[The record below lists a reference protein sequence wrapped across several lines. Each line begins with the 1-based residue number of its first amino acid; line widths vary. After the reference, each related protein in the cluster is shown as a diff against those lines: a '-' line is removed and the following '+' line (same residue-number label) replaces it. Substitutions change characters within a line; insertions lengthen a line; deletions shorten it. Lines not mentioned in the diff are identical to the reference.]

1 MGFWWEVTP
10 TQQRLCLKIPSQ
22 DLVVSIN
29 RWTPRAWWRGR
40 GSGRK
45 LYLTMIT
52 IWHGPELH
60 ILVASSRLSRSPA
73 CASEAAVNRILLAP
87 SMAAPCG
94 EGREEGR
101 KRISCRPPPRPV
113 SSTKRRQMR
122 CGSCWWEM
130 RQGPPGTPWPPSVL
144 AVGPSRSDV
153 LCAYVCDFQKVLF
166 NFFGSN
172 LPDLSKGRDVIP
184 EAVCPVLRDAL

>member
-1 MGFWWEVTP
+1 MGLWWEVTP

-101 KRISCRPPPRPV
+101 KHISCRPPSPPSV
-113 SSTKRRQMR
+113 IHKEEADEVWKLLVGDET
-122 CGSCWWEM
+122 
-130 RQGPPGTPWPPSVL
+130 GPPGDSMAALSPSC
-144 AVGPSRSDV
+144 GPKQIRRV
-153 LCAYVCDFQKVLF
+153 VCLCV
-166 NFFGSN
+166 
-172 LPDLSKGRDVIP
+172 
-184 EAVCPVLRDAL
+184 